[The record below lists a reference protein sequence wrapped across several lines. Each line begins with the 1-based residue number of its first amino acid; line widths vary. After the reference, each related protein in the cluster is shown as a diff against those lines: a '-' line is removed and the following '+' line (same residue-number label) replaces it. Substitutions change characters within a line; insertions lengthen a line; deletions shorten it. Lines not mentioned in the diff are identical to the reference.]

1 MNASGNAPGIWTI
14 LLAAGSGQR
23 FGRDKLFQPLG
34 TSSVL
39 ERSLTTALRASQGVL
54 LVLPLR
60 LVSCQTLSRST
71 ASEQNMNRNTQHP
84 LLSERAP
91 GKTAELLGD
100 ASEEASLHNR
110 RLLTEM
116 LKRAEREEGRAI
128 LAIPGGP
135 TRTESVRCGVAAAPA
150 EADVIVVHDAARP
163 LASASLYTKVVA
175 AVQAGA
181 DGAAPAVAV
190 TDTIRHLRGVTL
202 ERSSLRAVQTPQ
214 AFDAAAL
221 RSAHAGG
228 GEATDDA
235 GLLEAAGGVVKLVE
249 GDPANIKITTP
260 LDLAIAQALLR
271 QAKSRDG

>member
-1 MNASGNAPGIWTI
+1 MNASENAPEIWTI

-23 FGRDKLFQPLG
+23 FGGDKLFQPLG

-60 LVSCQTLSRST
+60 LISSQKLGRST
-71 ASEQNMNRNTQHP
+71 ASGQNTSGSP

-91 GKTAELLGD
+91 DKTAEELPED
-100 ASEEASLHNR
+100 AAEEASLHNR
-110 RLLTEM
+110 RLLAAM
-116 LKRAEREEGRAI
+116 LERAEREEGREI
-128 LAIPGGP
+128 LAVPGGA
-135 TRTESVRCGVAAAPA
+135 TRTASVRCGLAAAPA
-150 EADVIVVHDAARP
+150 TADVIVVHDAARP
-163 LASASLYTKVVA
+163 LASAALYAKVVA
-175 AVQAGA
+175 AVRAGA

-190 TDTIRHLRGVTL
+190 TDTIRHLRGGTL

-221 RSAHAGG
+221 RNAHAGS
-228 GEATDDA
+228 GEATDDT

-249 GDPANIKITTP
+249 GDPANIKLTTT

-271 QAKSRDG
+271 QAKSRGG